1 MIRQVWLE
9 CGFRKEKGTMG
20 RYTEYHDG
28 KARIRNR
35 ALWPEAVNKL
45 AKLEDMVDVR
55 EKKLFDVLAGRQ

>member
-1 MIRQVWLE
+1 
-9 CGFRKEKGTMG
+9 MG